1 MSYLDLVNSP
11 DDLKKMGLNE
21 MQSLAG
27 EIRKAILNRDSK
39 IGGHVG
45 PNLGIVETAI
55 ALHYVFDSPRDKI
68 VWDVSH
74 QCYPH
79 KMLTG
84 RKQGFLTDE
93 GMAKISGYTNQD
105 ESEHDFFKVGHTSTS
120 VSLAC
125 GLAKAR
131 NLLKQK
137 HNVIAV
143 IGDGSLSGGEAM
155 EGFNNAAVLNSNI
168 IIIVNDNEM
177 SIAENQGGLY
187 KNLRLLRETKGL
199 AECNMFKALGFEYL
213 YVDDGNNLPE
223 MIEVLKKIKDVEV
236 PTVLHIHTLKGK
248 GYELAEKYKEQWHW
262 SVPFEIGTGRPAFE
276 MTGEN
281 YNDITYNYL
290 QEKIAKDKSIVV
302 INAATPGVFGL
313 SSERRAEL
321 GEHFIDVGIAEEHG
335 VAFTSALAKGGCK
348 PIFMVMSSFV
358 QRTYD
363 QLSQDLALN
372 ENPAVVLVGWGGISG
387 ADMTHLCTF
396 DIPLISNIPNLVY
409 LAPVSVE
416 EYMAMLDW
424 AVEQK
429 RYSVVIRMPNKLL
442 HDEKFVADDYSKIN
456 TYKVMQK
463 GEKVA
468 IVAAGSF
475 YGLGLEVAEKLAQ
488 QGIVPTI
495 INPRYLTGID
505 EKCLCNL
512 EKDHSLVITLEDGEV
527 DGGFGEK
534 VTRFYGAQ
542 NMKVLNFGARKE
554 FSDRVDVKEL
564 YQRYHLTSEQIVE
577 DIKDFI
583 R

>member
-11 DDLKKMGLNE
+11 DDLKKMNMDE
-21 MQSLAG
+21 MKVLAD
-27 EIRKAILNRDSK
+27 EIRQAILNRDSK

-45 PNLGIVETAI
+45 PNLGIVETTI
-55 ALHYVFDSPRDKI
+55 ALHYVFDTPRDKI

-79 KMLTG
+79 KILTG
-84 RKQGFLTDE
+84 RKEGFLTAE

-131 NLLKQK
+131 DLLKQK

-155 EGFNNAAVLNSNI
+155 EGFNNAAVLDSNI

-187 KNLRLLRETKGL
+187 KNLRLLRETKGQ

-213 YVDDGNNLPE
+213 YVDDGNNLAD
-223 MIEVLKKIKDVEV
+223 MIAVLKKAKDVKV
-236 PTVLHIHTLKGK
+236 PLVLHVHTLKGK
-248 GYELAEKYKEQWHW
+248 GYELAEKNKEQWHW
-262 SVPFEIGTGRPAFE
+262 NFPFDINTGKTAFD
-276 MTGEN
+276 MSGEN
-281 YNDITYNYL
+281 YNDITYDYL
-290 QEKIAKDKSIVV
+290 EKKIAKDKSIVV
-302 INAATPGVFGL
+302 VNAATPGVFGL
-313 SSERRAEL
+313 SPECRAKL
-321 GEHFIDVGIAEEHG
+321 GKNFVDVGIAEEHG

-416 EYMAMLDW
+416 EYSAMLEW

-429 RYSVVIRMPNKLL
+429 KYSVVIRMPNRLV
-442 HDEKFVADDYSKIN
+442 HEKNFVADDYSLIN
-456 TYKVMQK
+456 KYRIMQK
-463 GEKVA
+463 GEKTA
-468 IVAAGSF
+468 IIAAGNF
-475 YGLGLEVAEKLAQ
+475 YGLALEVAGKMADK
-488 QGIVPTI
+488 PTI
-495 INPRYLTGID
+495 INPRYLTGVD
-505 EKCLCNL
+505 EKCLEDL
-512 EKDHSLVITLEDGEV
+512 EKNHSLVITLEDGEI

-534 VTRFYGAQ
+534 IARFYGPK
-542 NMKVLNFGARKE
+542 NMKVLNFGAKKE
-554 FSDRVDVKEL
+554 FSDRVNVKEL
-564 YQRYHLTSEQIVE
+564 YERYHLTPELIVANIE
-577 DIKDFI
+577 KMLK
-583 R
+583 